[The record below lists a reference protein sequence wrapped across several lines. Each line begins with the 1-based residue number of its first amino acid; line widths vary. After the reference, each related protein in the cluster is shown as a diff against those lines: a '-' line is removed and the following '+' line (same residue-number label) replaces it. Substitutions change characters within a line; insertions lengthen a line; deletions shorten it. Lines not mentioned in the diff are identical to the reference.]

1 MKLTEN
7 FSLHEMTQSAIAAK
21 RGLSNNPT
29 PEHLENLKLLCEKVL
44 EPVRELMKCP
54 IKITSGYR
62 SGQLNSYIGGS
73 ASSQHMFGQ
82 AVDIDLGEKNAE
94 LYNAILSNLE
104 FDQMIWEFGSD
115 KNPDWVHISYSE
127 TKNRKQCLK
136 AVKQNGKTVYLDVT
150 PKEAKAKEEKTKAA
164 KPKKNEKD
172 S

>member
-7 FSLHEMTQSAIAAK
+7 FSLHEMTYSVTAVK

-29 PEHLENLKLLCEKVL
+29 PEHLENLKTLCEKVL
-44 EPVRELMKCP
+44 EPVREIMDCP

-62 SGQLNSYIGGS
+62 SGQLNAYIGGA

-94 LYNAILSNLE
+94 LYNAIVSNLE
-104 FDQMIWEFGSD
+104 FDQIIWEFGNDS
-115 KNPDWVHISYSE
+115 NPDWVHVSYAE
-127 TKNRKQCLK
+127 GKNRKKCLK
-136 AVKQNGKTVYLDVT
+136 AVKQNGKTVYLDIT
-150 PKEAKAKEEKTKAA
+150 PKEEKPKTAGR
-164 KPKKNEKD
+164 PKKNEKN

>member
-7 FSLHEMTQSAIAAK
+7 FSLHEMTNSVTAVK

-62 SGQLNSYIGGS
+62 SGQLNAYIGGS
-73 ASSQHMFGQ
+73 TSSQHMKGE
-82 AVDIDLGEKNAE
+82 AVDIDLNEKNAE

-104 FDQMIWEFGSD
+104 FDQMIWEFGND
-115 KNPDWVHISYSE
+115 KNPDWVHISYSA

-150 PKEAKAKEEKTKAA
+150 PKEDKPKVGR
-164 KPKKNEKD
+164 PKKNEKD

>member
-7 FSLHEMTQSAIAAK
+7 FSLHEMTYSVTAVK

-29 PEHLENLKLLCEKVL
+29 PEHLENLKTLCEKVL
-44 EPVRELMKCP
+44 EPVRKLMDCP

-62 SGQLNSYIGGS
+62 SGQLNAYIGGA

-94 LYNAILSNLE
+94 LYNAIVSNLE
-104 FDQMIWEFGSD
+104 FDQIIWEFGSD
-115 KNPDWVHISYSE
+115 NNPEWVHVSYAE
-127 TKNRKQCLK
+127 GKNRKKCLK
-136 AVKQNGKTVYLDVT
+136 AVKQNGKTVYLDIT
-150 PKEAKAKEEKTKAA
+150 PKEEKPKTAGR
-164 KPKKNEKD
+164 PKKNEKN